1 MIHPVAV
8 AGTDRLAGILNE
20 WCLRV
25 VFVTPDAVVRTWRE
39 W

>member
-25 VFVTPDAVVRTWRE
+25 VTPDAVVRTWRE